1 MLKINTQNKVF
12 FYLLLLF
19 TVYVA
24 YTLLRPYL
32 GVLVFTIVLVII
44 FRPIY
49 RRYLKWFR
57 RRQGLAIALT
67 IVTIFVVILIPITL
81 IAEITINQ
89 AIALSRDIAALNTS
103 EVSFLSYAVEQGNE
117 FLDKIPFEHGF
128 VLTEEQIIQSLKN
141 TAAPAGSF
149 LAGQAL
155 ELGSST
161 VDIITTFIIFL
172 SLLAALLPGWPS
184 IIQLLKDLSPL
195 DDELDQKYIDRVTA
209 MTNSMVRGIFVVA
222 VTQGLAMGLF
232 LWIAGVPY
240 TAFWTLLST
249 FLSILPVGSSL
260 IAFPIGIILI
270 LIGNIWQGVIVIL
283 GYMLVVSNIDAVL
296 RPKLVPKEAQLS
308 SALVLLSLF
317 GGVKLFGFLGVI
329 YGPVVM
335 IFLLTTVE
343 VYMENRQYLWKAD
356 SPELERGPAE
366 VPSSPKPEQ

>member
-24 YTLLRPYL
+24 HTLLRPYL

>member
-1 MLKINTQNKVF
+1 VRINTQNRVF

-19 TVYVA
+19 TAYVA
-24 YTLLRPYL
+24 YTLLKPYL
-32 GVLVFTIVLVII
+32 GVLVFTIVLVIV
-44 FRPIY
+44 FRPVY
-49 RRYLKWFR
+49 RHYLKWFR
-57 RRQGLAIALT
+57 RRQGPAIALT
-67 IVTIFVVILIPITL
+67 IVTIFVVMLIPTTL
-81 IAEITINQ
+81 IAEITVNQ
-89 AIALSRDIAALNTS
+89 AIALSKDIAALNTS

-117 FLDKIPFEHGF
+117 FLDKFPVEHGF

-141 TAAPAGSF
+141 AAAPAGSF
-149 LAGQAL
+149 LAGQVL

-161 VDIITTFIIFL
+161 VDIIATFIIFL
-172 SLLAALLPGWPS
+172 SLLAALLPAWPS
-184 IIQLLKDLSPL
+184 ITQMLKDLSPL

-260 IAFPIGIILI
+260 VAFPIGIILI
-270 LIGNIWQGVIVIL
+270 LIGNTWQGILVIL
-283 GYMLVVSNIDAVL
+283 GYILVVSNIDAIL
-296 RPKLVPKEAQLS
+296 RPKLVPKETQLS
-308 SALVLLSLF
+308 SVLVLLSLF

-343 VYMENRQYLWKAD
+343 VYMENRQYLWKANG
-356 SPELERGPAE
+356 PELERGTAE
-366 VPSSPKPEQ
+366 APSSPRLEP

>member
-1 MLKINTQNKVF
+1 MLRINTQNRVF
-12 FYLLLLF
+12 FYLLMLF
-19 TVYVA
+19 TAYVA
-24 YTLLRPYL
+24 YTLLKPYL
-32 GVLVFTIVLVII
+32 GVLVFTIVLVIV
-44 FRPIY
+44 FRPVY
-49 RRYLKWFR
+49 RHYLRWVR

-67 IVTIFVVILIPITL
+67 IVTIFVVILIPTTL
-81 IAEITINQ
+81 IAEITVNQ
-89 AIALSRDIAALNTS
+89 AIALSKDIAALNTS

-117 FLDKIPFEHGF
+117 FLDKLPLEHGF
-128 VLTEEQIIQSLKN
+128 VLTEVQIIQSLKD

-161 VDIITTFIIFL
+161 MDIIATFIIFL
-172 SLLAALLPGWPS
+172 SLLAALLPTWPS
-184 IIQLLKDLSPL
+184 VTQLLKDLSPL

-232 LWIAGVPY
+232 LWLAGVPY

-260 IAFPIGIILI
+260 VAFPIGIILI
-270 LIGNIWQGVIVIL
+270 LIGNTWQGVLVIL
-283 GYMLVVSNIDAVL
+283 GYILVVSNIDAIL
-296 RPKLVPKEAQLS
+296 RPKLVPKETQLS

-317 GGVKLFGFLGVI
+317 SGVKLFGFLGVI

-343 VYMENRQYLWKAD
+343 VYMENRKFLWKAN
-356 SPELERGPAE
+356 SPELESDTVEA
-366 VPSSPKPEQ
+366 STSPRPDH

>member
-24 YTLLRPYL
+24 HTLLRPYL

-149 LAGQAL
+149 LAGQAI

-172 SLLAALLPGWPS
+172 SLLAALLPAWPS

>member
-1 MLKINTQNKVF
+1 MLKINTQNKIF

-32 GVLVFTIVLVII
+32 GVLVFTIVLVIV